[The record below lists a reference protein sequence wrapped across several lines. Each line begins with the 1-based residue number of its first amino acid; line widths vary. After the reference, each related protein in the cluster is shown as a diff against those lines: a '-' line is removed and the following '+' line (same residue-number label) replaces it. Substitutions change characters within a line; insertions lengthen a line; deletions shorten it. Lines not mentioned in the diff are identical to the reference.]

1 MSSRRPLNPTEIQEI
16 ENLITKTHEAPIN
29 PDTFIPWE
37 TPPEDS
43 YLYMPNKLFSLH
55 GHPLFET
62 LTPQQKTEL
71 AKREVAQVMYSYAWS
86 EGLACLF
93 FYSFLVSLKDSV
105 SAEYRYL
112 LIEIFEETCHQQMFS
127 KGVQKLGVTTVPA
140 RNLHRFAGWFA
151 TRFLPPD
158 VLFMSVLSIEIVT
171 EMYGTALMD
180 DPDVY
185 PVLRKISE
193 LHKIEETRHMYFGEL
208 LLKRHTEHAGV
219 FRRTMYSILVCV
231 NLYFMRTLYVRKSIL
246 QDIGLDP
253 KVYYKPA
260 YDGLKKKFAEHCLA
274 KAIGFV
280 EEWNGF
286 NWFSRF
292 FWRALL
298 SAKV

>member
-1 MSSRRPLNPTEIQEI
+1 MSSRRPLNPTEIQDI
-16 ENLITKTHEAPIN
+16 ENLITKTYEAPID

-55 GHPLFET
+55 GHPLFDT
-62 LTPQQKTEL
+62 LTPKQKTEL

-93 FYSFLVSLKDSV
+93 FYSYLVSLKDSV

-140 RNLHRFAGWFA
+140 RKLHRFAGWFA
-151 TRFLPPD
+151 TRFMSPD

-208 LLKRHTEHAGV
+208 LLKRHTEHAGLI
-219 FRRTMYSILVCV
+219 RRTMYSILVCV

-246 QDIGLDP
+246 KDIGLDP

-260 YDGLKKKFAEHCLA
+260 YAGLKKKFAEHCLT
-274 KAIGFV
+274 KAISFV

-286 NWFSRF
+286 NWFSRL